1 MRKRF
6 LGLLLPGDIH
16 RLDDRKP
23 AVGFA
28 GILPLLLLVIA
39 LILRLHDLGRQSLW
53 NDEMFTL
60 KLITLPWGE
69 FLDRVMKHTAHPPL
83 FFVMEKIV
91 TMLTGISEA
100 GLRFLPTLFGA
111 ATVPILYLFL
121 RATWSKEAAL
131 IAGALATLSPYHL
144 AYSQEARPYSLAMF
158 FTALATLLLFRI
170 VRLRRT
176 GAQDSPVNG
185 AASPVEKKSFL
196 ALMLVDLAGLYTH
209 YWYAFVVASHFVA
222 VLLVPSLRSRWRWFL
237 AIWLIDGMFFLPQ
250 LCFAFPHAGKVA
262 SANWW
267 WVEKP
272 SLFNLFR
279 TFLAF
284 TGVYFSQAS
293 ATFTMSIGVTIVG
306 TAIAGFAL
314 LLLFIHAVSFR
325 NELNITLVSLLL
337 LPPVIGFLISL
348 YRPEIYVWY
357 RYPSVVLPLFF
368 AAVGV
373 GCSFLRPSILRWFLV
388 GLLLSTQAMG
398 VFKYSSWDKA
408 NPKYVAAFVTSLDLG
423 KGDVL
428 IRPWYFADLLN
439 YYYRSTVTQLEEAD
453 GIDKLEPMIRKSKR
467 VVLITLDIH
476 NDLRDWMTTHY
487 DQLEEK
493 HFPGESHMGILVDV
507 YRGGVPRDIPNY
519 VDR

>member
-1 MRKRF
+1 MRNRF
-6 LGLLLPGDIH
+6 SKILPPGDVQ
-16 RLDDRKP
+16 RLDDRKL
-23 AVGFA
+23 AVNFA
-28 GILPLLLLVIA
+28 DILPPLLLLIA
-39 LILRLHDLGRQSLW
+39 LFLRMQGLGRQSLW

-60 KLITLPWGE
+60 KLISLPWGE
-69 FLDRVMKHTAHPPL
+69 FLGRVMKHTAHPPL
-83 FFVMEKIV
+83 FFVIEKVV
-91 TMLTGISEA
+91 TMFTGTSEA
-100 GLRFLPTLFGA
+100 GLRFLPALFGA
-111 ATVPILYLFL
+111 ATVPILYFFL
-121 RATWSKEAAL
+121 REMWSKEAAI
-131 IAGALATLSPYHL
+131 IAGALMTLSPYHL

-158 FTALATLLLFRI
+158 FATLATLILFRI
-170 VRLRRT
+170 CT
-176 GAQDSPVNG
+176 QGQSING
-185 AASPVEKKSFL
+185 NASPAEKKLFL

-222 VLLVPSLRSRWRWFL
+222 VLLIPSLRVRWRWFL
-237 AIWLIDGMFFLPQ
+237 AIWLVDGMFFLPQ
-250 LCFAFPHAGKVA
+250 LFFAFSHAGKVA

-272 SLFNLFR
+272 SLLNPFR

-284 TGVYFSQAS
+284 TGVRFSQAS
-293 ATFTMSIGVTIVG
+293 ATFAMPLWVTIVG
-306 TAIAGFAL
+306 ASIAGFAL
-314 LLLFIHAVSFR
+314 LLLFIHGLSFR
-325 NELNITLVSLLL
+325 KEMNATLVSLLL
-337 LPPVIGFLISL
+337 LPPTIGFLISL
-348 YRPEIYVWY
+348 YRPEVYVWY

-373 GCSFLRPSILRWFLV
+373 GYSFLRPSISRWFLV
-388 GLLLSTQAMG
+388 ALLLGTQAMG
-398 VFKYSSWDKA
+398 VLKYSSWDKA

-439 YYYRSTVTQLEEAD
+439 YYYRSAVTQLEEAD

-476 NDLRDWMTTHY
+476 NDLRDWMATHY

-507 YRGGVPRDIPNY
+507 YRGGVPRDIPNHA
-519 VDR
+519 DR